1 MSKQE
6 SQRDDNSKR
15 TDLRAL
21 GEATTVV
28 LLIIVA
34 VAATGTISFAIQGF
48 TDGLQPSAGGNVN
61 FQQEGGNLTVTVTE
75 VDPEVSYI
83 EFRGETSFAETDVT
97 VNGGD
102 GSVALSPGG
111 DVRIHANRDN
121 VTAGDVIKISNPS
134 GDLVSEGETITVVT
148 LDGEGNE
155 NTIREYEVGPTGA
168 S

>member
-1 MSKQE
+1 MSTQD
-6 SQRDDNSKR
+6 SQRDDNSK
-15 TDLRAL
+15 TIDMRAL

-61 FQQEGGNLTVTVTE
+61 FDQEGGNLTVTVTE

-83 EFRGETSFAETDVT
+83 EFRGEGDFGEGDVA
-97 VNGGD
+97 VNGDTDLSEEVD
-102 GSVALSPGG
+102 GNIRVHT
-111 DVRIHANRDN
+111 DRNN
-121 VTAGDVIKISNPS
+121 VTAGDVITITSSS
-134 GDLVSEGETITVVT
+134 GDAVSEGETITVVT
-148 LDGEGNE
+148 LDGEGDE

-168 S
+168 D